1 MWKTAETAKT
11 AGTFSRRLLQ
21 TIIFSIIPL
30 KPIRIWVSIP
40 IFASKTMNSMKK
52 ILLPLILM
60 SAFLVSCE
68 KPENNEQEPE
78 YVISVRPSEL
88 FFGAEGGEQTVTITS
103 KYGEEDAE
111 WRISM
116 EGECDWC
123 YASVSNGGNGD
134 EVILS
139 AEPYDKTTDARTV
152 NITFSC
158 GDKTANLTITQN
170 PEKYFISVEPTI
182 LTFDAAGGD
191 AEVSITCTDNWYV
204 RDGDVP
210 DWITLSEESG
220 ESGTTVTVFAAYN
233 ASADTLYGTIT
244 FRCGDKKA
252 EVAVTQKADDS
263 HVIQFKDQYFLKA
276 LLATYIVSW
285 NDTEYY
291 VDVDKN
297 KDGQISESEASSV
310 EVLDFGTAVLQTG
323 QGIQNADEL
332 SYFTRLRYLD
342 ISFPYLYTSE
352 GNQIEWINSLDVSYL
367 PHLEYL
373 DVSSIGLTSLD
384 VSDKTALTELYCSD
398 NQLTSLDVNNNAA
411 LTVLNCYINQLTSLD
426 VSNNTALTNLN
437 CSSNKLTSLDVSNN
451 TALTNLNCSSNKLTS
466 LDVSDNSAL
475 KELNCYTTQLTSID
489 LSNNPALTTLSCGS
503 TQFTSLDV
511 SNNTAL
517 TFLDCYTAQ
526 LTSLDVSNNTALTY
540 LHCGANKLT
549 SLDVTNNTALTEL
562 HCSDN
567 QILSLDVSNNT
578 ALIVLWCDN
587 NLLTSLDVNN
597 NTALTFLSCGD
608 NRIKSLD
615 VSNNTALTYFGCFT
629 NQLTSLDVSN
639 NRALTELHCN
649 ENQLTSLDV
658 HYNRLLQNLSCSDN
672 PLQELIL
679 YKYHV
684 LSDFSAYEIESEYG
698 DIIEYLE

>member
-152 NITFSC
+152 NVTFSC

-220 ESGTTVTVFAAYN
+220 ESGTAVTVFAAYN

-263 HVIQFKDQYFLKA
+263 PVIQFKDQYFLEA
-276 LLATYIVSW
+276 LLATYTVSW
-285 NDTEYY
+285 NGTEYF

-297 KDGQISESEASSV
+297 KDGMITENEALSV
-310 EVLDFGTAVLQTG
+310 EVLDLSKALERTRHGFL
-323 QGIQNADEL
+323 NADEL
-332 SYFTRLRYLD
+332 IYFTQLRYLD
-342 ISFPYLYTSE
+342 IGYSYA
-352 GNQIEWINSLDVSYL
+352 GIEVSIDSLDLCNLSK
-367 PHLEYL
+367 LEYL
-373 DVSSIGLTSLD
+373 YAHSTNLTSINICGCSALTYLYCWGNQLTSIDLSTNTALTYLYIHEELTSLD
-384 VSDKTALTELYCSD
+384 LRHNTVLKELDCSGNNLTTLDLGTNTSLTFLNLAYNKLTSIDLSRNTALTKLDCSNIQLTSLDLSNCTSLTELYCS
-398 NQLTSLDVNNNAA
+398 N
-411 LTVLNCYINQLTSLD
+411 
-426 VSNNTALTNLN
+426 
-437 CSSNKLTSLDVSNN
+437 
-451 TALTNLNCSSNKLTS
+451 
-466 LDVSDNSAL
+466 
-475 KELNCYTTQLTSID
+475 TQLTSID
-489 LSNNPALTTLSCGS
+489 LSRNTALTVLNCHDNPQLTLLNLSNCTALIELDCSGCKLS
-503 TQFTSLDV
+503 TINLI
-511 SNNTAL
+511 NNTAL
-517 TFLDCYTAQ
+517 VALNCSENQLSSLNLSTNTALNQLECYNNH
-526 LTSLDVSNNTALTY
+526 LTSLDLSNNSGLNSLY
-540 LHCGANKLT
+540 CGLNKLT
-549 SLDVTNNTALTEL
+549 SLDLSNLI
-562 HCSDN
+562 
-567 QILSLDVSNNT
+567 ILGYLN
-578 ALIVLWCDN
+578 CDN
-587 NLLTSLDVNN
+587 
-597 NTALTFLSCGD
+597 
-608 NRIKSLD
+608 
-615 VSNNTALTYFGCFT
+615 
-629 NQLTSLDVSN
+629 NQLTSLDLSSN
-639 NRALTELHCN
+639 EGLLHLYCDY
-649 ENQLTSLDV
+649 NQLTSLDL
-658 HYNRLLQNLSCSDN
+658 HLNRHLERLSCKNN
-672 PLQELIL
+672 PLQKLII
-679 YKYHV
+679 YKHHTIDDYYMNPI
-684 LSDFSAYEIESEYG
+684 LSEYG
-698 DIIEYLE
+698 DIIEYWNN